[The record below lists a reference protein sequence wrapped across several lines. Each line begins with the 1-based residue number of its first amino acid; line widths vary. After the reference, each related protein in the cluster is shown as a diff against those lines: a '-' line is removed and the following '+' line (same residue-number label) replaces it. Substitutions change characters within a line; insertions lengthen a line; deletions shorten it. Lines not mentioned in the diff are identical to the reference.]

1 MEVLL
6 FFEIW
11 TLLFEKMIESRDFER
26 KTLLIYLN
34 FFPPRFFQILAV
46 FYHSFPWPARDFA
59 GLPASNPKQSHVLEC
74 PILLTIQVQCREFT
88 DADIYG
94 VELRY
99 LVHHLQL
106 MCNLPELLSSVL
118 SFVTLN
124 GVNQFGAIL
133 L

>member
-1 MEVLL
+1 
-6 FFEIW
+6 
-11 TLLFEKMIESRDFER
+11 MIFLSELENFER

-34 FFPPRFFQILAV
+34 FFPATFLSNFDG

-74 PILLTIQVQCREFT
+74 PILLEVQVQRREFT

-94 VELRY
+94 VEPRY
-99 LVHHLQL
+99 MVHHLQL
-106 MCNLPELLSSVL
+106 MYNLPELLPSVL

-124 GVNQFGAIL
+124 GVNQFGVIL